1 MISCCCHLEAC
12 DEYCFSTV
20 LLYYTGKLF
29 VLVPRHDTA
38 CTQILQWL
46 SCLRVAQCDWIPT
59 DMSDVIL
66 LISAWGLKPVMSHF
80 GQDSV
85 YRHCASSFVS
95 LQSDT
100 RRSVLPRQSTTTHC
114 QAEPLSRHTSWV
126 AALAAAAPT
135 TGFEPATLTPALSE
149 FIISIPHAQTP
160 NGAIPDRMKDHCEVE
175 PDDGYDGRG
184 R

>member
-1 MISCCCHLEAC
+1 MN
-12 DEYCFSTV
+12 TV
-20 LLYYTGKLF
+20 SLLYCCTIPVNSLF
-29 VLVPRHDTA
+29 LFPDTIQHVRKFCNGCPA
-38 CTQILQWL
+38 SAWHNAIG
-46 SCLRVAQCDWIPT
+46 SPA
-59 DMSDVIL
+59 DMSNVIS

>member
-12 DEYCFSTV
+12 DEYCLATCCTV
-20 LLYYTGKLF
+20 LPVNSLF
-29 VLVPRHDTA
+29 LFRYRLR
-38 CTQILQWL
+38 TQILQWL

-126 AALAAAAPT
+126 AARAAAT
-135 TGFEPATLTPALSE
+135 TGFEPATRTPALSE
-149 FIISIPHAQTP
+149 FIVRIPNAHTP
-160 NGAIPDRMKDHCEVE
+160 NGAITRQDERPL
-175 PDDGYDGRG
+175 
-184 R
+184 